1 MIVLLLGVALFFLL
15 PWPIALALYIPI
27 VAAYLYLYWRAFQV
41 LRQPSVIG
49 VSAMIGEQARVT
61 ELVGDHCEVR
71 YSGENWRAVSSIPVQ
86 PGQVVII
93 EGVKGLTLQVKPLPQ
108 PIDDEFEGQ
117 VEESNS

>member
-49 VSAMIGEQARVT
+49 VSAMIGEQAKVT
-61 ELVGDHCEVR
+61 GLMGDHCEVR
-71 YSGENWRAVSSIPVQ
+71 YRGEIWRAVSSTPLQ
-86 PGQVVII
+86 RGQLVII
-93 EGVKGLTLQVKPLPQ
+93 KDVKGLTLQVKPLLQ
-108 PIDDEFEGQ
+108 PIDDEFGG
-117 VEESNS
+117 